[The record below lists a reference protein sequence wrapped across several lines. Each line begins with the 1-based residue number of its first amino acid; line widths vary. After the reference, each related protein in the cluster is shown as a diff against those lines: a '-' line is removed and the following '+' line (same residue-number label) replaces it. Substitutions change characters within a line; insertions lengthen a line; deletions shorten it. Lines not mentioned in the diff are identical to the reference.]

1 MRTGAS
7 QAPDEAAAAPPLT
20 PSAKP
25 ALTALALQVGSMA
38 AANMHLPSALSGV
51 CRSLPRAVDAAGV
64 ALVVTAFD
72 GIDVLASDPQAGW
85 LGEVQRRAGAGPLSY
100 ALRSGRPMATPD
112 LTRVGPPDLAAAA
125 AECGITTSV
134 VIPLTAGEGGLG
146 ALQLLGDAGHPVGDA
161 HVELLRPLV
170 AALTARLVDVLVL
183 EGLRQS
189 AGRLPTAAEQPAPTA
204 ASPAPELP
212 GSESRLPSGDAT
224 SPMPLAG
231 GDAVVAERAEPEV
244 SSPDPVSAVD
254 WFGPGEPQPA
264 ASVHGP
270 AS

>member
-7 QAPDEAAAAPPLT
+7 QAPDEAAAPPLT

-189 AGRLPTAAEQPAPTA
+189 VGRLPTVPEQPAPTA

-212 GSESRLPSGDAT
+212 SGDAT
-224 SPMPLAG
+224 SPMAAPPG

-254 WFGPGEPQPA
+254 WFGPVEPQPA